1 MHLNVLPREALL
13 KEIKRILM
21 SETLTI
27 QNETFN
33 NMLADL
39 QITDYTASAN
49 VLALVT
55 AESRFIKD
63 LKINVGNALNNTQYL
78 NRKEAVL
85 IALAVAVNEKFV
97 VLQESFTNLAKEA
110 GATDAEI
117 AEVVACTSLM
127 NTNNVFYRFRHFMQK
142 DFYTNQPAGIKMSIM
157 MNPVTGKEF
166 FELVSL
172 VISAVNGCEMCVS
185 SHEQSVLQHGSSESK
200 IFEAV
205 KTGSIIKGLI
215 TILA

>member
-1 MHLNVLPREALL
+1 
-13 KEIKRILM
+13 M

-27 QNETFN
+27 QNETLN

-39 QITDYTASAN
+39 QISGYAPSAN
-49 VLALVT
+49 VIALVQ

-63 LKINVGNALNNTQYL
+63 LKINVGNAINNTQYL
-78 NRKEAVL
+78 SRKEAVL

-97 VLQESFTNLAKEA
+97 LLQESFTTLAREA
-110 GATDAEI
+110 GASDGEI

-142 DFYTNQPAGIKMSIM
+142 DFYNNQPAGIKMSIM

-166 FELVSL
+166 FELLSL
-172 VISAVNGCEMCVS
+172 VISAVNGCEMCVT
-185 SHEQSVLQHGSSESK
+185 SHEQSVLQHGASESK

-205 KTGSIIKGLI
+205 KAGSIIKGLI
-215 TILA
+215 TVLA

>member
-1 MHLNVLPREALL
+1 VHLNVLPREALL